1 MPKVYCYLNQKTVDQ
16 LEQIKL
22 DEAYESTSQAMK
34 EIVDLGI
41 KVYLHNKENL
51 ALSESDKKRLE
62 KEEEL
67 KQQHT
72 MYLLRLLSL
81 NADILRCVYDENKF
95 TNPSNMIEEHIAK
108 TKQKVDHFIEGFVN
122 N

>member
-1 MPKVYCYLNQKTVDQ
+1 MPLVPTLGVLGTYFKVAPGGTDRN
-16 LEQIKL
+16 
-22 DEAYESTSQAMK
+22 
-34 EIVDLGI
+34 GGP
-41 KVYLHNKENL
+41 
-51 ALSESDKKRLE
+51 LSESDKKRLE

-67 KQQHT
+67 KQQHS

-95 TNPSNMIEEHIAK
+95 TSPSNTVEEHIAK
-108 TKQKVDHFIEGFVN
+108 TKQKVDHFIEGYVN

>member
-22 DEAYESTSQAMK
+22 NEAHESTSQTMK
-34 EIVDLGI
+34 EIIDLGI

-95 TNPSNMIEEHIAK
+95 TNPSNHVEEHIAK
-108 TKQKVDHFIEGFVN
+108 TKQKVDHFIEGYVN